1 MNRHIKYQHIFESVS
16 EQKEIADT
24 FIKIM
29 NIRKDILDE
38 QDQEQADKD
47 DENNQDEDD
56 QDPISLPG
64 AYNTGP
70 STV

>member
-1 MNRHIKYQHIFESVS
+1 
-16 EQKEIADT
+16 
-24 FIKIM
+24 M

>member
-1 MNRHIKYQHIFESVS
+1 
-16 EQKEIADT
+16 
-24 FIKIM
+24 M

-38 QDQEQADKD
+38 QEQEQAAKD

-70 STV
+70 STE